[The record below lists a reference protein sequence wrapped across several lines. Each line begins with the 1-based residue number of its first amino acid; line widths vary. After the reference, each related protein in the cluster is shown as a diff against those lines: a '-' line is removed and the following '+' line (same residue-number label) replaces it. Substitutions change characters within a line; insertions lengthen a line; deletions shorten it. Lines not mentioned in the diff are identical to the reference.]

1 MATIL
6 CVDDEAPV
14 GVVLENALAGMGHD
28 ALLAT
33 SVEEAMK
40 AVDRKACDLIISD
53 YSMPKANGLDLMKRL
68 DEAGHEIPVIIMT
81 GYGSIENAVQSI
93 RRGAIDYLTKPL
105 RSETLRIAVNQA
117 LEVVRLR
124 KENASFRRE
133 ISSLKCVQSLDNVPG
148 TLPLNLGE
156 LERIT
161 IDRALVETGGH
172 RRKASALLGISER
185 TLRNKLNR
193 PS

>member
-53 YSMPKANGLDLMKRL
+53 YSMPNANGLDLMKRL
-68 DEAGHEIPVIIMT
+68 DDAGHEIPVIIMT
-81 GYGSIENAVQSI
+81 GFGSIENAVQSI
-93 RRGAIDYLTKPL
+93 RQGAIDYLTKPL

-133 ISSLKCVQSLDNVPG
+133 LSSLKG
-148 TLPLNLGE
+148 LPLNLDE
-156 LERIT
+156 LERIA
-161 IDRALVETGGH
+161 IDRALAETGGH
-172 RRKASALLGISER
+172 RRKASELLGICER